1 MLFCIFFSF
10 DNLIRINNY
19 NCLIYSSKKNETIKV
34 MPHFTY
40 CIKNNQNDILSL
52 IFVQHRIF
60 FCVFH
65 EKINN

>member
-1 MLFCIFFSF
+1 MLFCIFFPL

-19 NCLIYSSKKNETIKV
+19 NCIIYSLKNETIKV

-52 IFVQHRIF
+52 IFVQH
-60 FCVFH
+60 
-65 EKINN
+65 